1 MQLIS
6 LKTCSAV
13 MACRWSLPKSFQ
25 GGINMGRENRGR
37 HNKVKY
43 MFIRT
48 ADMLFEMGKGKS
60 KHQAFKES
68 YDRDRT
74 RQSQAIHSHST
85 YNTYV
90 EVVAKFGDFL
100 YNEMNIKYESNFREL
115 STDEVYVC
123 INKFFEK
130 EKADGLA
137 KKTLEKHISALYKIL
152 TAINPEIKEHFNSDN
167 RARWRDGKEPQDCD
181 RYNNSDKILE
191 NLKKIDET
199 SYAIAE
205 IQRLTGARIGDVK
218 KLVIDEENQRVFFPR
233 SKGGRDRSVYFDR
246 FPEQFER
253 VKECKEILD
262 RALEEKKFSEIREN
276 EYYNNLKKACRKADE
291 LYHGSHAFR
300 YEFAQERHKEIIQ
313 WTEREQKEY
322 YLRILIERNLSQ
334 EDIKEAVNRV
344 NEKDAWA
351 EAIISEELGHSR
363 LDISMEYLKL
373 KGK

>member
-1 MQLIS
+1 
-6 LKTCSAV
+6 
-13 MACRWSLPKSFQ
+13 MA
-25 GGINMGRENRGR
+25 RENRGR

-43 MFIRT
+43 LFIRT

-60 KHQAFKES
+60 KHQAFLES

-90 EVVAKFGDFL
+90 ECVAKFGDFL
-100 YNEMNIKYESNFREL
+100 YNEMGVKYESNFREL

-123 INKFFEK
+123 IDRYFEK
-130 EKADGLA
+130 LKEEGLA
-137 KKTLEKHISALYKIL
+137 KKTLQKHISALNKIL
-152 TAINPEIKEHFNSDN
+152 GAIDQNIKEYFTPDN
-167 RARWRDGKEPQDCD
+167 RMRWRDGVEKQECD
-181 RYNNSDKILE
+181 RYNNSDRIIE
-191 NLKKIDET
+191 NLKNIDET

-218 KLVIDEENQRVFFPR
+218 KLMIDEKNQRVFFPK
-233 SKGGRDRSVYFDR
+233 SKGGRNRFVYFDK
-246 FPEQFER
+246 FQEQFER

-276 EYYNNLKKACRKADE
+276 EYYNNLRKACRKADDI
-291 LYHGSHAFR
+291 YHGSHAFR
-300 YEFAQERHKEIIQ
+300 YEFAQEKYKEIIQ
-313 WTEREQKEY
+313 WTQKEQEEY
-322 YLRILIERNLSQ
+322 YLRILEELGKTQ
-334 EDIKEAVNRV
+334 EDIEEAFKTAR
-344 NEKDAWA
+344 EKDAVA
-351 EAIISEELGHSR
+351 VAIISEELGHSR

>member
-1 MQLIS
+1 
-6 LKTCSAV
+6 
-13 MACRWSLPKSFQ
+13 
-25 GGINMGRENRGR
+25 MGRENRGR

-43 MFIRT
+43 LFIRT
-48 ADMLFEMGKGKS
+48 ADMLFELGKGKS

-68 YDRDRT
+68 YDRNRT

-123 INKFFEK
+123 IDKYFEK
-130 EKADGLA
+130 QKADGLA
-137 KKTLEKHISALYKIL
+137 KKTLEKHISALNKIL
-152 TAINPEIKEHFNSDN
+152 GAINPEIKDYFTPDN
-167 RARWRDGKEPQDCD
+167 RARWRDGVEKQDCD
-181 RYNNSDKILE
+181 RYNNSDRIIE

-218 KLVIDEENQRVFFPR
+218 KLMIDEENKRVFFPR
-233 SKGGRDRSVYFDR
+233 SKGGRNRFVYFDR
-246 FPEQFER
+246 FQEDFEK

-262 RALEEKKFSEIREN
+262 RALEEKRFSEIREN
-276 EYYNNLKKACRKADE
+276 EYYNNLRKACRKADDI
-291 LYHGSHAFR
+291 YHGSHAFR
-300 YEFAQERHKEIIQ
+300 YEFAQEKYKEIIQ
-313 WTEREQKEY
+313 WTQKEQEEY
-322 YLRILIERNLSQ
+322 YLRILEELGKTQ
-334 EDIKEAVNRV
+334 EDIEEAFKTAR
-344 NEKDAWA
+344 EKDAVA
-351 EAIISEELGHSR
+351 VAIISEELGHSR

>member
-1 MQLIS
+1 
-6 LKTCSAV
+6 
-13 MACRWSLPKSFQ
+13 MA
-25 GGINMGRENRGR
+25 RENRGR

-43 MFIRT
+43 LFIRT

-60 KHQAFKES
+60 KHLAFQES
-68 YDRDRT
+68 YARNET
-74 RQSQAIHSHST
+74 RQSEAIHSHST
-85 YNTYV
+85 HDTYV

-123 INKFFEK
+123 IDKFFEK

-137 KKTLEKHISALYKIL
+137 KKTLEKHISALNKIL
-152 TAINPEIKEHFNSDN
+152 GAINPEIKDYFTPDN
-167 RARWRDGKEPQDCD
+167 RARWRDGVEKQDCD
-181 RYNNSDKILE
+181 RYNNSDRIIE

-218 KLVIDEENQRVFFPR
+218 KLMIDEKNQRVFFPR
-233 SKGGRDRSVYFDR
+233 SKGGRDRWVYFDR
-246 FPEQFER
+246 FQEDFEK

-262 RALEEKKFSEIREN
+262 RALEEKRFSEIREN
-276 EYYNNLKKACRKADE
+276 EYYNNLRKACRKADDI
-291 LYHGSHAFR
+291 YHGSHAFR
-300 YEFAQERHKEIIQ
+300 YEFAQEKYKEIIQ
-313 WTEREQKEY
+313 WTQKEQEEY
-322 YLRILIERNLSQ
+322 YLRILEELGKTQ
-334 EDIKEAVNRV
+334 EDIEEAFKTAR
-344 NEKDAWA
+344 EKDAVA
-351 EAIISEELGHSR
+351 VAIISEELGHSR

>member
-1 MQLIS
+1 
-6 LKTCSAV
+6 
-13 MACRWSLPKSFQ
+13 
-25 GGINMGRENRGR
+25 MGRENRGR

-43 MFIRT
+43 LFIRT
-48 ADMLFEMGKGKS
+48 ADMLFELGKGKS
-60 KHQAFKES
+60 KHQAFLES

-100 YNEMNIKYESNFREL
+100 FNQMGIKYEKDFREL
-115 STDEVYVC
+115 SADEVYVC
-123 INKFFEK
+123 IDKYFEK
-130 EKADGLA
+130 QKADGLA
-137 KKTLEKHISALYKIL
+137 KKTLQKHISALNKIL
-152 TAINPEIKEHFNSDN
+152 GAIDQNIKEYFTPDN
-167 RARWRDGKEPQDCD
+167 RMRWRDGVEKQDCD
-181 RYNNSDKILE
+181 RYNNSDRIIE

-205 IQRLTGARIGDVK
+205 LQRLTGARIGDVK
-218 KLVIDEENQRVFFPR
+218 KLVVDEENQKVFFPR

-276 EYYNNLKKACRKADE
+276 EYYNNLRKACRKADE
-291 LYHGSHAFR
+291 PYHGSHAFR
-300 YEFAQERHKEIIQ
+300 FEFAQERYKEISQ
-313 WTEREQKEY
+313 WTQEEQEQY
-322 YLRILIERNLSQ
+322 YRRILEERGKS
-334 EDIKEAVNRV
+334 
-344 NEKDAWA
+344 EKDINKAMESVKERDAVA

-363 LDISMEYLKL
+363 LDISRYYLKL
-373 KGK
+373 RAK

>member
-1 MQLIS
+1 
-6 LKTCSAV
+6 
-13 MACRWSLPKSFQ
+13 
-25 GGINMGRENRGR
+25 MGRENRGR

-43 MFIRT
+43 LFIRT

-60 KHQAFKES
+60 KHQAFLES

-74 RQSQAIHSHST
+74 RQSQAIHSYST

-90 EVVAKFGDFL
+90 ECVAKFGDFL
-100 YNEMNIKYESNFREL
+100 YNEMGVKYESNFREL

-123 INKFFEK
+123 VDRYFEK
-130 EKADGLA
+130 LKEEGLA
-137 KKTLEKHISALYKIL
+137 KKTLQKHISALNKIL
-152 TAINPEIKEHFNSDN
+152 GAIDQNIKEYFTPDN
-167 RARWRDGKEPQDCD
+167 RMRWRDGVEKQECD
-181 RYNNSDKILE
+181 RYNNSDRIIE

-218 KLVIDEENQRVFFPR
+218 KLVVDEENQRVFFPR

-246 FPEQFER
+246 FPEQFEK

-276 EYYNNLKKACRKADE
+276 EYYKNLRKACRKADE
-291 LYHGSHAFR
+291 PYHGSHAFR
-300 YEFAQERHKEIIQ
+300 FEFAQERYKEISQ
-313 WTEREQKEY
+313 WTQEEQEQY
-322 YLRILIERNLSQ
+322 YRRILEERGKS
-334 EDIKEAVNRV
+334 
-344 NEKDAWA
+344 EKDINKAMESVKERDAIA

-363 LDISMEYLKL
+363 LDISRYYLKL
-373 KGK
+373 RAK